1 MGDMMKKKIYWK
13 DMRQSL
19 LSSKGRFLSIFS
31 LMMLGALA
39 LTGLKVTAPN
49 MEKTAQAYIAS
60 HRTMDLA
67 VISGLGLSQADLDEL
82 ETIEGATLEAGYF
95 KDVVTNEG
103 QTAIRLFSAPKTLST
118 YKLVEGEMPS
128 QKGQIALSASFKNRY
143 KLDDTVQVTESDKD
157 GKILTQTSF
166 TLVGFVASAEIWDN
180 ETMGMAASGDGQLG
194 GYGLVSQDTFKSEV
208 YTIARIR
215 YDDLVDLP
223 YYSQA
228 YQDRLDQH
236 QEDLEKLLANNDEQR
251 LATIQSDGQTNI
263 SKGEEEIAQAQSQL
277 DQAAGELA
285 SGKDQL
291 ASGRSEFA
299 RGRAKLVQSEMEL
312 RTVLAQLLQT
322 KFQLDESKKELDSQ
336 KDKLDQSKSFLDVSH
351 EGLLETAQRLESAKQ
366 QLDSQ
371 NAQLSQTA
379 SQISTGRASWFQ
391 AQKELD
397 LEIAN
402 HLQEGQTLS
411 DYPDLLARQEGLD
424 VEKSRL
430 DQMESAH
437 EQANQAYL
445 QGYDYYQ
452 TKQNEYNSNLAQ
464 YQTWNQEYQA
474 GLARYQAGLSQ
485 YEQGIAAYN
494 KGVEDYEWG
503 LSQLES
509 SNQLLRQEELRLEE
523 ADKELSQAQSQ
534 FSEKKATADQ
544 EISQAQT
551 EIAQAKSDLSKLE
564 KAPYQVYTR
573 SSLPGGDGYTTYSNA
588 TRSIAAVGNV
598 FPVVLYLVAAL
609 VTFTTMARFVDEERT
624 QSGLLK
630 ALGYTNR
637 QIMAKFI
644 LYGLAAGLVG
654 TIVGII
660 AGNLLLSP
668 LISNIITQTTVIG
681 PAKLHF
687 YPLWTGLALLLS
699 LASSVLPAYLVARR
713 ELTEKPAQLLLP
725 KPPVTGSSI
734 WLEKWPAIWS
744 RLSFTH
750 KVTARNIFRYK
761 LRMLMTIFGVAGTVA
776 LLFGGLGI
784 RSSISGVVQRQFGEL
799 IHYDML
805 VVENSRATEEELD
818 KLTHFLQSDQVRQSL
833 PVAFEQ
839 LHQTVDENGQ
849 RKNLSISL
857 YISDRRDFGN
867 QVSLESSTGQ
877 PIKLSDRGIV
887 LTEKLAQIYGVSV
900 GEKLSLTLEDKE
912 VSVRVEAVADM
923 YAGHFIYMTDSY
935 YEQVTGKQKTA
946 NAYLV
951 QLKDSQLGHIQTL
964 ASQLLAMPAV
974 RSLVQNTSL
983 IDMLTT
989 IAGSLQT
996 IMTILVILSILLGLV
1011 ILYNLTIIN
1020 MSERIRELSTIKVLG
1035 FHNKEVT
1042 MYIYRETIALSLI
1055 GMLVGLVSGIYL
1067 HKLLLAMIGSDSI
1080 RFNPSV
1086 GLEVYL
1092 IPILAISGILAALGW
1107 YVNHHLR
1114 KVDMLEALKSVD

>member
-1 MGDMMKKKIYWK
+1 MGETMKKKIYWK

-103 QTAIRLFSAPKTLST
+103 QTAIRLFSAPQNLST
-118 YKLVEGEMPS
+118 YKVVEGEMPS
-128 QKGQIALSASFKNRY
+128 QKGQIALSASLKNRY

-228 YQDRLDQH
+228 YQEKLDQH
-236 QEDLEKLLANNDEQR
+236 QEDLEKLLADNDEQR
-251 LATIQSDGQTNI
+251 LETIQAEGQTEI
-263 SKGEEEIAQAQSQL
+263 DKGEAEIGQAQSQL

-291 ASGRSEFA
+291 ASGRREFA

-322 KFQLDESKKELDSQ
+322 KFQLDESKKELDNQ

-411 DYPDLLARQEGLD
+411 DYPDLLARQEALD
-424 VEKSRL
+424 AEKARL
-430 DQMESAH
+430 DQLEADY

-839 LHQTVDENGQ
+839 LHQTVEENGQ

-900 GEKLSLTLEDKE
+900 GDKLSLTLEDKE

-935 YEQVTGKQKTA
+935 YEQVTSKQKTA

>member
-1 MGDMMKKKIYWK
+1 
-13 DMRQSL
+13 MRQSL

-49 MEKTAQAYIAS
+49 MEKTAQAYIAD

-82 ETIEGATLEAGYF
+82 ASIKGVTVEAGHF
-95 KDVVTNEG
+95 KDVVDKKN
-103 QTAIRLFSAPKTLST
+103 QTAVRLFSEPKSIST
-118 YKLVEGEMPS
+118 YKLLEGKLPS
-128 QKGQIALSASFKNRY
+128 KKDQIALSPSLQASY
-143 KLDDTVQVTESDKD
+143 KIGDTFQVTEPDKD
-157 GKILTQTSF
+157 GTVLTQPTF
-166 TLVGFVASAEIWDN
+166 TVVGFVASSEIWDN
-180 ETMGMAASGDGQLG
+180 ETMGMAASGDGQLT
-194 GYGLVSQDTFKSEV
+194 GYGVVAEEVFQSEV
-208 YTIARIR
+208 FTIARIV
-215 YDDLVDLP
+215 YDDLANLP

-251 LATIQSDGQTNI
+251 LATIQAEGQTEI
-263 SKGEEEIAQAQSQL
+263 DKGEAEISQAQSQL

-351 EGLLETAQRLESAKQ
+351 EGLLETAQRLENAKQ

-379 SQISTGRASWFQ
+379 SEISTGRANWYQ
-391 AQKELD
+391 NQQNLNQ
-397 LEIAN
+397 LIAN

-411 DYPDLLARQEGLD
+411 DYPDLLARQEALD
-424 VEKSRL
+424 AEKARL
-430 DQMESAH
+430 DQLEADY

-485 YEQGIAAYN
+485 YERGIVAYN

-644 LYGLAAGLVG
+644 LYGLATGLVG

-668 LISNIITQTTVIG
+668 LISDIITQTTVIG

-839 LHQTVDENGQ
+839 LHQTVEENGQ

-923 YAGHFIYMTDSY
+923 YAGHFIYMTDNY

-1055 GMLVGLVSGIYL
+1055 GMLVGLVGGIYL

>member
-1 MGDMMKKKIYWK
+1 
-13 DMRQSL
+13 MRQSL

-49 MEKTAQAYIAS
+49 MEKTAQTYIAD

-228 YQDRLDQH
+228 YQEKLDQH
-236 QEDLEKLLANNDEQR
+236 QEDLEKLLADNDEQR
-251 LATIQSDGQTNI
+251 LETIQAEGQTEI
-263 SKGEEEIAQAQSQL
+263 DKGEAEIGQAQSQL

-291 ASGRSEFA
+291 ASGRREFA

-322 KFQLDESKKELDSQ
+322 KFQLDESKKELDNQ

-411 DYPDLLARQEGLD
+411 DYPDLLARQEALD
-424 VEKSRL
+424 AEKARL
-430 DQMESAH
+430 DQLEADY

-668 LISNIITQTTVIG
+668 LISDIITQTTVIG

-839 LHQTVDENGQ
+839 LHQTVEENGQ

-900 GEKLSLTLEDKE
+900 GDKLSLTLEDKE

-935 YEQVTGKQKTA
+935 YEQVTSKQKTA

-1055 GMLVGLVSGIYL
+1055 GMLVGLVGGIYL

>member
-1 MGDMMKKKIYWK
+1 
-13 DMRQSL
+13 MRQSL

-228 YQDRLDQH
+228 YQEKLDQH
-236 QEDLEKLLANNDEQR
+236 QEDLEKLLADNDEQR
-251 LATIQSDGQTNI
+251 LETIQAEGQTEI
-263 SKGEEEIAQAQSQL
+263 DKGEAEIGQAQSQL

-322 KFQLDESKKELDSQ
+322 KFQLDESKKELDNQ

-637 QIMAKFI
+637 QIMTKFI

-668 LISNIITQTTVIG
+668 LISDIITQTTVIG

-699 LASSVLPAYLVARR
+699 LASSVLPVYLVARR

-839 LHQTVDENGQ
+839 LNQTVEENGQ

-974 RSLVQNTSL
+974 RSLFQNTSL

-1055 GMLVGLVSGIYL
+1055 GMLVGLVGGIYL

>member
-1 MGDMMKKKIYWK
+1 MGETMKKKIYWK

-49 MEKTAQAYIAS
+49 MEKTAQTYIAD

-103 QTAIRLFSAPKTLST
+103 QTAIRLFSAPQNLST
-118 YKLVEGEMPS
+118 YKVVEGEMPS

-143 KLDDTVQVTESDKD
+143 KLDDTVQVMESDKD

-228 YQDRLDQH
+228 YQEKLDQH
-236 QEDLEKLLANNDEQR
+236 QEDLEKLLADNDEQR
-251 LATIQSDGQTNI
+251 LETIQAEGQTEI
-263 SKGEEEIAQAQSQL
+263 DKGEAEIGQAQSQL

-402 HLQEGQTLS
+402 HLQEGQSLS

-485 YEQGIAAYN
+485 YEQGIVAYN

-668 LISNIITQTTVIG
+668 LISDIITQTTVIG

-839 LHQTVDENGQ
+839 LHQTVEENGQ

-900 GEKLSLTLEDKE
+900 GDKLSLTLEDKE

-935 YEQVTGKQKTA
+935 YEQVTSKQKTA

-1055 GMLVGLVSGIYL
+1055 GMLVGLVGGIYL

>member
-1 MGDMMKKKIYWK
+1 MGETMKKKIYWK

-49 MEKTAQAYIAS
+49 MEKTAQAYIAD

-128 QKGQIALSASFKNRY
+128 QKGQIALSASLKNRY

-251 LATIQSDGQTNI
+251 LATIQSDGQTDI

-277 DQAAGELA
+277 EQAESELETGEE
-285 SGKDQL
+285 QL
-291 ASGRSEFA
+291 ATGRSEFA

-312 RTVLAQLLQT
+312 RTILAQLLQT

-424 VEKSRL
+424 AEKARL
-430 DQMESAH
+430 DQLEADY

-485 YEQGIAAYN
+485 YEQGIVAYN

-523 ADKELSQAQSQ
+523 ADKELSQAQSR
-534 FSEKKATADQ
+534 FSEKRATADQ

-668 LISNIITQTTVIG
+668 LISDIITQTTVIG

-839 LHQTVDENGQ
+839 LHQTVEENGQ

-900 GEKLSLTLEDKE
+900 GDKLSLTLEDKE

-1055 GMLVGLVSGIYL
+1055 GMLVGLVGGIYL

>member
-1 MGDMMKKKIYWK
+1 MKKKIYWK

-82 ETIEGATLEAGYF
+82 ETIEGATVEAGYF
-95 KDVVTNEG
+95 KDVVDKKN
-103 QTAIRLFSAPKTLST
+103 QTAIRLFSAPQTLST

-251 LATIQSDGQTNI
+251 LETIQAEGQTEI
-263 SKGEEEIAQAQSQL
+263 DKGEAEIGQAQSQL

-322 KFQLDESKKELDSQ
+322 KFQLDESKKELDNQ

-485 YEQGIAAYN
+485 YEQGIVAYN

-839 LHQTVDENGQ
+839 LHQTVEENGQ

-900 GEKLSLTLEDKE
+900 GDKLSLTLEDKE

-935 YEQVTGKQKTA
+935 YEQVTSKQKTA

>member
-1 MGDMMKKKIYWK
+1 MKKKIYWK

-228 YQDRLDQH
+228 YQEKLDQH
-236 QEDLEKLLANNDEQR
+236 QEDLEKLLADNDEQR
-251 LATIQSDGQTNI
+251 LETIQAEGQTEI
-263 SKGEEEIAQAQSQL
+263 DKGEAEIGQAQSQL

-411 DYPDLLARQEGLD
+411 DYPDLLARQEALD
-424 VEKSRL
+424 AEKARL
-430 DQMESAH
+430 DQLEADY

-485 YEQGIAAYN
+485 YEQGIVAYN

-573 SSLPGGDGYTTYSNA
+573 TSLPGGDGYTTYSNA

-839 LHQTVDENGQ
+839 LSQTVETSGQ
-849 RKNLSISL
+849 RKNISIGL
-857 YISDRRDFGN
+857 YISDRQDLGN
-867 QVSLESSTGQ
+867 LVSLENSSGKAIQ
-877 PIKLSDRGIV
+877 LSDRGIV

-900 GEKLSLTLEDKE
+900 GDKLSLTLEDKE

-935 YEQVTGKQKTA
+935 YEQVTSKQKIA

-951 QLKDSQLGHIQTL
+951 QLKDRQLGHIQTL

-1055 GMLVGLVSGIYL
+1055 GMLVGLVGGIYL

>member
-1 MGDMMKKKIYWK
+1 MKKKIYWK

-49 MEKTAQAYIAS
+49 MEKTAQTYIAD

-103 QTAIRLFSAPKTLST
+103 QTAIRLFSAPQNLST
-118 YKLVEGEMPS
+118 YKVVEGEMPS

-143 KLDDTVQVTESDKD
+143 KLDDTVQVMESDKD

-228 YQDRLDQH
+228 YQEKLDQH
-236 QEDLEKLLANNDEQR
+236 QEDLEKLLADNDEQR
-251 LATIQSDGQTNI
+251 LETIQAEGQTEI
-263 SKGEEEIAQAQSQL
+263 DKGEAEIGQAQSQL

-291 ASGRSEFA
+291 ASGRREFA

-322 KFQLDESKKELDSQ
+322 KFQLDESKKELDNQ

-402 HLQEGQTLS
+402 HLQEGQNLS

-485 YEQGIAAYN
+485 YEQGIVAYN

-839 LHQTVDENGQ
+839 LHQTVEENGQ

-887 LTEKLAQIYGVSV
+887 LTEKLAQIYGVSL
-900 GEKLSLTLEDKE
+900 GDKLSLILEDKE

-935 YEQVTGKQKTA
+935 YEQVTSKQKIA

-951 QLKDSQLGHIQTL
+951 QLKDRQLGHIQTL

-1055 GMLVGLVSGIYL
+1055 GMLVGLVGGIYL

>member
-1 MGDMMKKKIYWK
+1 MGETMKKKIYWK

-82 ETIEGATLEAGYF
+82 ETIEGAALEAGYF

-228 YQDRLDQH
+228 YQEKLDQH
-236 QEDLEKLLANNDEQR
+236 QEDLEKLLADNDEQR
-251 LATIQSDGQTNI
+251 LATIQAEGQTEI
-263 SKGEEEIAQAQSQL
+263 DKGEAEIGQAQSQL

-322 KFQLDESKKELDSQ
+322 KFQLDESKKELDNQ

-411 DYPDLLARQEGLD
+411 DYPDLLARQEALD
-424 VEKSRL
+424 AEKARL
-430 DQMESAH
+430 DQLEADY

-839 LHQTVDENGQ
+839 LNQTVEENGQ

-900 GEKLSLTLEDKE
+900 GDKLSLTLEDKE

-1055 GMLVGLVSGIYL
+1055 GMLVGLVGGIYL

>member
-1 MGDMMKKKIYWK
+1 
-13 DMRQSL
+13 MRQSL

-60 HRTMDLA
+60 HRMMDLA

-236 QEDLEKLLANNDEQR
+236 QEDLEKLLADNDEQR
-251 LATIQSDGQTNI
+251 LETIQAEGQTEI
-263 SKGEEEIAQAQSQL
+263 DKGEAEIGQAQSQL

-299 RGRAKLVQSEMEL
+299 RGRAKLVQSEMEW

-424 VEKSRL
+424 AEKARL
-430 DQMESAH
+430 DQLEADY

-464 YQTWNQEYQA
+464 YKTWNQEYQA

-485 YEQGIAAYN
+485 YEQGIVAYN

-534 FSEKKATADQ
+534 FSEKKATANQ

-805 VVENSRATEEELD
+805 VVENSRAIEEELD

-839 LHQTVDENGQ
+839 LSQTVETSGQ
-849 RKNLSISL
+849 RKNISIGL
-857 YISDRRDFGN
+857 YISDRQDLGN
-867 QVSLESSTGQ
+867 LVSLENSSGKAIQ
-877 PIKLSDRGIV
+877 LSDRGIV

-900 GEKLSLTLEDKE
+900 GDKLSLTLEDKE

>member
-1 MGDMMKKKIYWK
+1 MGETMKKKIYWK

-49 MEKTAQAYIAS
+49 MEKTAQTYIAD

-103 QTAIRLFSAPKTLST
+103 QTAIRLFSAPQNLST
-118 YKLVEGEMPS
+118 YKVVEGEMPS

-143 KLDDTVQVTESDKD
+143 KLDDTVQVMESDKD

-228 YQDRLDQH
+228 YQEKLDQH
-236 QEDLEKLLANNDEQR
+236 QEDLEKLLADNDEQR
-251 LATIQSDGQTNI
+251 LETIQAEGQTEI
-263 SKGEEEIAQAQSQL
+263 DKGEAEIGQAQSQL

-291 ASGRSEFA
+291 ASGRREFA

-322 KFQLDESKKELDSQ
+322 KFQLDESKKELDNQ

-411 DYPDLLARQEGLD
+411 DYPDLLARQEALD
-424 VEKSRL
+424 AEKARL
-430 DQMESAH
+430 DQLEADY

-839 LHQTVDENGQ
+839 LHQTVEENGQ

-900 GEKLSLTLEDKE
+900 GDKLSLTLEDKE

-935 YEQVTGKQKTA
+935 YEQVTSKQKTA

-1055 GMLVGLVSGIYL
+1055 GMLVGLVGGIYL

>member
-1 MGDMMKKKIYWK
+1 
-13 DMRQSL
+13 MRQSL

-236 QEDLEKLLANNDEQR
+236 QEDLEKLLADNDEQR
-251 LATIQSDGQTNI
+251 LETIQAEGQTEI
-263 SKGEEEIAQAQSQL
+263 DKGEAEISQAQSQL

-322 KFQLDESKKELDSQ
+322 KFQLDESKKELDNQ

-668 LISNIITQTTVIG
+668 LISDIITQTTVIG

-839 LHQTVDENGQ
+839 LNQTVEENGQ

-900 GEKLSLTLEDKE
+900 GDKLSLTLEDKE

-923 YAGHFIYMTDSY
+923 YAGHFIYMTRGY

-1055 GMLVGLVSGIYL
+1055 GMLVGLVGGIYL

-1080 RFNPSV
+1080 RFNPSG

>member
-67 VISGLGLSQADLDEL
+67 VISGLGLSQVDLDEL

-143 KLDDTVQVTESDKD
+143 ELDDTVQVMESDKD

-228 YQDRLDQH
+228 YQEKLDQH
-236 QEDLEKLLANNDEQR
+236 QEDLEKLLADNDEQR
-251 LATIQSDGQTNI
+251 LETIQAEGQTEI
-263 SKGEEEIAQAQSQL
+263 DKGEAEIGQAQSQL

-322 KFQLDESKKELDSQ
+322 KFQLDESKKELDNQ

-391 AQKELD
+391 AQKELE

-424 VEKSRL
+424 VEKNRL

-485 YEQGIAAYN
+485 YEQGIVAYN

-839 LHQTVDENGQ
+839 LNQTVEENGQ

-867 QVSLESSTGQ
+867 LVSLENSSGKAIQ
-877 PIKLSDRGIV
+877 LSDRGIV

-900 GEKLSLTLEDKE
+900 GDKLSLTLEDKE

-1055 GMLVGLVSGIYL
+1055 GMLVGLVGGIYL

>member
-1 MGDMMKKKIYWK
+1 
-13 DMRQSL
+13 MRQSL

-82 ETIEGATLEAGYF
+82 ETIEGATVEAGYF
-95 KDVVTNEG
+95 KDVVDKKN
-103 QTAIRLFSAPKTLST
+103 QTAIRLFSAPQTLST
-118 YKLVEGEMPS
+118 YKLVAGEMPS
-128 QKGQIALSASFKNRY
+128 QKGQIALSASLKNRY

-228 YQDRLDQH
+228 YQEKLDQH
-236 QEDLEKLLANNDEQR
+236 QEDLEKLLADNDEQR
-251 LATIQSDGQTNI
+251 LATIQSDGQTDI
-263 SKGEEEIAQAQSQL
+263 SKGEEEIVQAQSQL
-277 DQAAGELA
+277 EQAESDLAKGQEQVA
-285 SGKDQL
+285 SGH
-291 ASGRSEFA
+291 REFA

-322 KFQLDESKKELDSQ
+322 KFQLDESKKELNSQ

-351 EGLLETAQRLESAKQ
+351 EVLLETAQRLESAKQ

-411 DYPDLLARQEGLD
+411 DYPDLLARQESLD
-424 VEKSRL
+424 AEKARL
-430 DQMESAH
+430 DQLEADY

-485 YEQGIAAYN
+485 YEQGIVAYN

-534 FSEKKATADQ
+534 FSKKKATADQ

-564 KAPYQVYTR
+564 KAPYRVYTR

-609 VTFTTMARFVDEERT
+609 VTFTTMARFVDEERI

-668 LISNIITQTTVIG
+668 LISDIITQTTVIG

-839 LHQTVDENGQ
+839 LNQTVEENGQ
-849 RKNLSISL
+849 RKNISIGL
-857 YISDRRDFGN
+857 YISDRQDLGN
-867 QVSLESSTGQ
+867 LVSLENSSGKAIQ
-877 PIKLSDRGIV
+877 LSDRGIV
-887 LTEKLAQIYGVSV
+887 LTEKLAQIYEVSV
-900 GEKLSLTLEDKE
+900 GDKLSLTLEDKE

-935 YEQVTGKQKTA
+935 YEQVTSKQKTA

-1055 GMLVGLVSGIYL
+1055 GMLVGLVGGIYL

>member
-1 MGDMMKKKIYWK
+1 MKKKIYWK

-103 QTAIRLFSAPKTLST
+103 QTAIRLFSAPQNLST
-118 YKLVEGEMPS
+118 YKVVEGEMPS
-128 QKGQIALSASFKNRY
+128 QKGQIALSASLKNRY

-228 YQDRLDQH
+228 YQEKLDQH
-236 QEDLEKLLANNDEQR
+236 QEDLEKLLADNDEQR
-251 LATIQSDGQTNI
+251 LETIQAEGQTEI
-263 SKGEEEIAQAQSQL
+263 DKGEAEIGQAQSQL

-291 ASGRSEFA
+291 ASGRREFA

-322 KFQLDESKKELDSQ
+322 KFQLDESKKELDNQ

-411 DYPDLLARQEGLD
+411 DYPDLLARQEALD
-424 VEKSRL
+424 AEKARL
-430 DQMESAH
+430 DQLEADY

-839 LHQTVDENGQ
+839 LHQTVEENGQ

-900 GEKLSLTLEDKE
+900 GDKLSLTLEDKE

-935 YEQVTGKQKTA
+935 YEQVTSKQKTA

>member
-1 MGDMMKKKIYWK
+1 
-13 DMRQSL
+13 MRQSL

-67 VISGLGLSQADLDEL
+67 VISSLGLSQADLDEL

-95 KDVVTNEG
+95 KDVITNEG

-118 YKLVEGEMPS
+118 YKLVAGEMPS
-128 QKGQIALSASFKNRY
+128 QKGQIALSASLKNRY
-143 KLDDTVQVTESDKD
+143 KLDDTFQVTEPDKD
-157 GKILTQTSF
+157 GTILTQITF
-166 TLVGFVASAEIWDN
+166 KVVGFVASAEIWDN

-251 LATIQSDGQTNI
+251 LATIQSDGQTDI

-322 KFQLDESKKELDSQ
+322 KFQLDESKKELDNQ

-464 YQTWNQEYQA
+464 YQSWNQEYQA

-839 LHQTVDENGQ
+839 LSQTVETSGQ
-849 RKNLSISL
+849 RKNISIGL
-857 YISDRRDFGN
+857 YISDRQDLGN
-867 QVSLESSTGQ
+867 LVSLENSSGKAIQ
-877 PIKLSDRGIV
+877 LSDRGIV

-900 GEKLSLTLEDKE
+900 GDKLSLTLEDKE

-1055 GMLVGLVSGIYL
+1055 GMLVGLVGGIYL

-1107 YVNHHLR
+1107 YVNHNLR

>member
-1 MGDMMKKKIYWK
+1 
-13 DMRQSL
+13 MRQSL

-82 ETIEGATLEAGYF
+82 ETIEGAALEAGYF

-228 YQDRLDQH
+228 YQEKLDQH
-236 QEDLEKLLANNDEQR
+236 QEDLEKLLADNDEQR
-251 LATIQSDGQTNI
+251 LATIQAEGQTEI
-263 SKGEEEIAQAQSQL
+263 DKGEAEIGQAQSQL

-291 ASGRSEFA
+291 ASGRREFA

-322 KFQLDESKKELDSQ
+322 KFQLDESKKELDNQ

-424 VEKSRL
+424 AEKARL
-430 DQMESAH
+430 DQLEADY

-534 FSEKKATADQ
+534 FSEKKATANQ

-573 SSLPGGDGYTTYSNA
+573 SSLPGGDGYITYSNA

-668 LISNIITQTTVIG
+668 LISDIITQTTVIG

-734 WLEKWPAIWS
+734 WLEKWSAIWS

-839 LHQTVDENGQ
+839 LNQTVDENGQ

-900 GEKLSLTLEDKE
+900 GDKLSLTLEDKE

>member
-1 MGDMMKKKIYWK
+1 MGETMKKKIYWK

-49 MEKTAQAYIAS
+49 MEKTAQTYIAD

-228 YQDRLDQH
+228 YQEKLDQH
-236 QEDLEKLLANNDEQR
+236 QEDLEKLLADNDEQR
-251 LATIQSDGQTNI
+251 LETIQAEGQTEI
-263 SKGEEEIAQAQSQL
+263 DKGEAEIGQAQSQL

-291 ASGRSEFA
+291 ASGRREFA

-322 KFQLDESKKELDSQ
+322 KFQLDESKKELDNQ

-424 VEKSRL
+424 AEKARL
-430 DQMESAH
+430 DQLEADY

-464 YQTWNQEYQA
+464 YQTWKQEYQA

-485 YEQGIAAYN
+485 YEQGIVAYN

-668 LISNIITQTTVIG
+668 LISDIITQTTVIG

-818 KLTHFLQSDQVRQSL
+818 KLTHFLQSDQVCQSL

-839 LHQTVDENGQ
+839 LHQTVEENGQ

-900 GEKLSLTLEDKE
+900 GDKLSLTLEDKE

-935 YEQVTGKQKTA
+935 YEQVTSKQKTA

-1055 GMLVGLVSGIYL
+1055 GMLVGLVGGIYL

>member
-1 MGDMMKKKIYWK
+1 MGETMKKKIYWK

-103 QTAIRLFSAPKTLST
+103 QAAIRLFSAPKTLST
-118 YKLVEGEMPS
+118 YKLVAGEMPS
-128 QKGQIALSASFKNRY
+128 QKGQIALSASLKNRY

-180 ETMGMAASGDGQLG
+180 ETMGMATSGDGQLG

-251 LATIQSDGQTNI
+251 LETIQAEGQTEI
-263 SKGEEEIAQAQSQL
+263 DKGEAEIGQAQSQL

-322 KFQLDESKKELDSQ
+322 KFQLDESKKELDNQ

-411 DYPDLLARQEGLD
+411 DYPDLLARQEALD
-424 VEKSRL
+424 AEKARL
-430 DQMESAH
+430 DQLEADY

-818 KLTHFLQSDQVRQSL
+818 KLTHFLQSNQVRQSL

-839 LHQTVDENGQ
+839 LSQTVETSGQ
-849 RKNLSISL
+849 RKNISIGL
-857 YISDRRDFGN
+857 YISDRQDLGN
-867 QVSLESSTGQ
+867 LVSLESSTGQ

-900 GEKLSLTLEDKE
+900 GDKLSLTLEDKE

-935 YEQVTGKQKTA
+935 YEQVTSKQKTA

-951 QLKDSQLGHIQTL
+951 QLKDSQLGRIQTL

-1055 GMLVGLVSGIYL
+1055 GMLVGLVGGIYL

>member
-1 MGDMMKKKIYWK
+1 MGETMKKKIYWK

-236 QEDLEKLLANNDEQR
+236 QEALEKLLADNDEQR
-251 LATIQSDGQTNI
+251 LATIQSDGQTDI

-424 VEKSRL
+424 AEKARL
-430 DQMESAH
+430 DQLEADY

-494 KGVEDYEWG
+494 KGVEAYEWG

-668 LISNIITQTTVIG
+668 LISDIITQTTVIG

-839 LHQTVDENGQ
+839 LHQTVEENGQ

-900 GEKLSLTLEDKE
+900 GDKLSLTLEDKE

-935 YEQVTGKQKTA
+935 YEQVTSKQKTA

-1035 FHNKEVT
+1035 FHNREVT

-1055 GMLVGLVSGIYL
+1055 GMLVGLVGGIYL

>member
-1 MGDMMKKKIYWK
+1 
-13 DMRQSL
+13 MRQSL

-103 QTAIRLFSAPKTLST
+103 QTAIRLFSAPQTLST
-118 YKLVEGEMPS
+118 YKLVAGEMPS
-128 QKGQIALSASFKNRY
+128 QKGQIALSASLKNRY

-251 LATIQSDGQTNI
+251 LATIQSDGQTDI

-291 ASGRSEFA
+291 ASGRREFA

-424 VEKSRL
+424 AEKARL
-430 DQMESAH
+430 DQLEADY

-464 YQTWNQEYQA
+464 YKTWNQEYQA

-485 YEQGIAAYN
+485 YEQGIVAYN

-534 FSEKKATADQ
+534 FSEKKATANQ

-818 KLTHFLQSDQVRQSL
+818 KLTHFLQSNQVRQSL

-839 LHQTVDENGQ
+839 LNQTVETSGQ
-849 RKNLSISL
+849 RKNISIGL
-857 YISDRRDFGN
+857 YISDRQDLGN
-867 QVSLESSTGQ
+867 LVSLENSSGKAIQ
-877 PIKLSDRGIV
+877 LSDRGIV

-900 GEKLSLTLEDKE
+900 GDKLSLTLEDKE

-951 QLKDSQLGHIQTL
+951 QLKDRQLEHIQTL

-1035 FHNKEVT
+1035 FHNREVT

>member
-1 MGDMMKKKIYWK
+1 
-13 DMRQSL
+13 MRQSL

-103 QTAIRLFSAPKTLST
+103 QTAIRLFSAPQTLST

-180 ETMGMAASGDGQLG
+180 ETMGMAASCDGQLG

-236 QEDLEKLLANNDEQR
+236 QEDLEKLLANNDERR
-251 LATIQSDGQTNI
+251 LATIQSDGQTDI

-277 DQAAGELA
+277 EQAESELETGEE
-285 SGKDQL
+285 QL
-291 ASGRSEFA
+291 ATGRREFA

-322 KFQLDESKKELDSQ
+322 KFQLDESKKELDNQ

-397 LEIAN
+397 LEVAN

-424 VEKSRL
+424 VEKNRL

-564 KAPYQVYTR
+564 KAPYHVYTR

-784 RSSISGVVQRQFGEL
+784 RSSISGVVQRQFGKL

-839 LHQTVDENGQ
+839 LSQTVETSGQ
-849 RKNLSISL
+849 RKNISIGL
-857 YISDRRDFGN
+857 YISDRQDLGN

-900 GEKLSLTLEDKE
+900 GDKLSLTLEDKE

-935 YEQVTGKQKTA
+935 YEQVTSKQKTA

-1055 GMLVGLVSGIYL
+1055 GMLVGLVGGIYL

-1092 IPILAISGILAALGW
+1092 IPILAISGILAVLGW

>member
-1 MGDMMKKKIYWK
+1 
-13 DMRQSL
+13 MRQSL

-82 ETIEGATLEAGYF
+82 ETIEGAALEAGYF

-228 YQDRLDQH
+228 YQEKLDQH
-236 QEDLEKLLANNDEQR
+236 QEDLEKLLADNDEQR
-251 LATIQSDGQTNI
+251 LATIQAEGQTEI
-263 SKGEEEIAQAQSQL
+263 DKGEAEIGQAQSQL

-322 KFQLDESKKELDSQ
+322 KFQLDESKKELDNQ

-411 DYPDLLARQEGLD
+411 DYPDLLARQEALD
-424 VEKSRL
+424 AEKARL
-430 DQMESAH
+430 DQLEADY

-839 LHQTVDENGQ
+839 LNQTVEENGQ

-900 GEKLSLTLEDKE
+900 GDKLSLTLEDKE

-1055 GMLVGLVSGIYL
+1055 GMLVGLVGGIYL

>member
-1 MGDMMKKKIYWK
+1 MKKKIYWK

-60 HRTMDLA
+60 HRMMDLA

-157 GKILTQTSF
+157 GTILTQTTF
-166 TLVGFVASAEIWDN
+166 KVVGFVASSEIWDN

-228 YQDRLDQH
+228 YQEKLDQH
-236 QEDLEKLLANNDEQR
+236 QEDLEKLLADNDEQR
-251 LATIQSDGQTNI
+251 LETIQAEGQTEI
-263 SKGEEEIAQAQSQL
+263 DKGEAEIGQAQSQL

-291 ASGRSEFA
+291 ASGRREFA

-424 VEKSRL
+424 VEKNRL

-485 YEQGIAAYN
+485 YEQGIVAYN

-839 LHQTVDENGQ
+839 LSQTVETSGQ
-849 RKNLSISL
+849 RKNISIGL
-857 YISDRRDFGN
+857 YISDRQDLGN
-867 QVSLESSTGQ
+867 LVSLENSSGKAIQ
-877 PIKLSDRGIV
+877 LSDRGIV

-900 GEKLSLTLEDKE
+900 GDKLSLTLEDKE

-1035 FHNKEVT
+1035 FHNREVT

-1055 GMLVGLVSGIYL
+1055 GMLVGLVGGIYL

>member
-1 MGDMMKKKIYWK
+1 
-13 DMRQSL
+13 MRQSL

-103 QTAIRLFSAPKTLST
+103 QTAIRLFSAPQNLST
-118 YKLVEGEMPS
+118 YKVVEGEMPS

-228 YQDRLDQH
+228 YQEKLDQH
-236 QEDLEKLLANNDEQR
+236 QEDLEKLLADNDEQR
-251 LATIQSDGQTNI
+251 LETIQAEGQTEI
-263 SKGEEEIAQAQSQL
+263 DKGEAEIGQAQSQL

-291 ASGRSEFA
+291 ASGRREFA

-424 VEKSRL
+424 VEKNRL

-681 PAKLHF
+681 PAKRHF

-839 LHQTVDENGQ
+839 LHQTVEENGQ
-849 RKNLSISL
+849 RKNISIGL
-857 YISDRRDFGN
+857 YISDRQDLGN
-867 QVSLESSTGQ
+867 LVSLENSSGKAIQ
-877 PIKLSDRGIV
+877 LSDRGIV

-900 GEKLSLTLEDKE
+900 GDKLSLTLEDKE

-935 YEQVTGKQKTA
+935 YEQVTSKQKIA

-951 QLKDSQLGHIQTL
+951 QLKDRQLGHIQTL
-964 ASQLLAMPAV
+964 ASQLLVMPAV

-1055 GMLVGLVSGIYL
+1055 GMLVGLVGGIYL

>member
-1 MGDMMKKKIYWK
+1 
-13 DMRQSL
+13 MRQSL

-49 MEKTAQAYIAS
+49 MEKTAQTYIAD

-103 QTAIRLFSAPKTLST
+103 QTAIRLFSAPETLST

-228 YQDRLDQH
+228 YQEKLDQH
-236 QEDLEKLLANNDEQR
+236 QEDLEKLLADNDEQR
-251 LATIQSDGQTNI
+251 LETIQAEGQTEI
-263 SKGEEEIAQAQSQL
+263 DKGEAEIGQAQSQL
-277 DQAAGELA
+277 VQAAGELA

-291 ASGRSEFA
+291 ASGRREFA
-299 RGRAKLVQSEMEL
+299 RGRAKLVQSEMEW

-322 KFQLDESKKELDSQ
+322 KFQLDESKKELDNQ

-485 YEQGIAAYN
+485 YEQGIVAYN

-573 SSLPGGDGYTTYSNA
+573 TSLPGGDGYTTYSNA

-839 LHQTVDENGQ
+839 LHQTVEENGQ

-900 GEKLSLTLEDKE
+900 GDKLSLTLEDKE

-935 YEQVTGKQKTA
+935 YEQVTSKQKTA

-1055 GMLVGLVSGIYL
+1055 GMLVGLVGGIYL

>member
-1 MGDMMKKKIYWK
+1 MGEPMKKKIYWK

-236 QEDLEKLLANNDEQR
+236 QEDLEKLLADNDEQR
-251 LATIQSDGQTNI
+251 LETIQAEGQTEI
-263 SKGEEEIAQAQSQL
+263 DKGEAEISQAQSQL

-285 SGKDQL
+285 SEKDQL

-322 KFQLDESKKELDSQ
+322 KFQLDESKKELDNQ

-588 TRSIAAVGNV
+588 ARSIAAVGNV

-668 LISNIITQTTVIG
+668 LISDIITQTTVIG

-839 LHQTVDENGQ
+839 LNQTVEENGQ

-900 GEKLSLTLEDKE
+900 GDKLSLTLEDKE

-923 YAGHFIYMTDSY
+923 YAGHFIYMTRGY

-1055 GMLVGLVSGIYL
+1055 GMLVGLVGGIYL

>member
-1 MGDMMKKKIYWK
+1 MKKKIYWK

-49 MEKTAQAYIAS
+49 MEKTAQAYIAD

-82 ETIEGATLEAGYF
+82 ASIKGVTVEAGHF
-95 KDVVTNEG
+95 KDVVDKKN
-103 QTAIRLFSAPKTLST
+103 QTAVRLFSEPKSIST
-118 YKLVEGEMPS
+118 YKLLEGKLPS
-128 QKGQIALSASFKNRY
+128 KKDQIALSPSLQASY
-143 KLDDTVQVTESDKD
+143 KIGDTFQVTEPDKD
-157 GKILTQTSF
+157 GTVLTQPTF
-166 TLVGFVASAEIWDN
+166 TVVGFVASSEIWDN
-180 ETMGMAASGDGQLG
+180 ETMGMAASGDGQLT
-194 GYGLVSQDTFKSEV
+194 GYGVVAEEVFQSEV
-208 YTIARIR
+208 FTIARIV
-215 YDDLVDLP
+215 YDDLANLP

-251 LATIQSDGQTNI
+251 LATIQAEGQTEI
-263 SKGEEEIAQAQSQL
+263 DKGEAEISQAQSQL

-351 EGLLETAQRLESAKQ
+351 EGLLETAQRLENAKQ

-379 SQISTGRASWFQ
+379 SEISTGRANWYQ
-391 AQKELD
+391 NQQNLNQ
-397 LEIAN
+397 LIAN

-411 DYPDLLARQEGLD
+411 DYPDLLARQEALD
-424 VEKSRL
+424 AEKARL
-430 DQMESAH
+430 DQLEADY

-485 YEQGIAAYN
+485 YERGIVAYN

-644 LYGLAAGLVG
+644 LYGLATGLVG

-668 LISNIITQTTVIG
+668 LISDIITQTTVIG

-839 LHQTVDENGQ
+839 LHQTVEENGQ

-923 YAGHFIYMTDSY
+923 YAGHFIYMTDNY

-1055 GMLVGLVSGIYL
+1055 GMLVGLVGGIYL

>member
-1 MGDMMKKKIYWK
+1 MGETMKKKIYWK

-103 QTAIRLFSAPKTLST
+103 QTAIRLFSAPKILST

-128 QKGQIALSASFKNRY
+128 QKGQIALSASLKNRY

-228 YQDRLDQH
+228 YQARLDQH

-251 LATIQSDGQTNI
+251 LATIQSDGQTDI
-263 SKGEEEIAQAQSQL
+263 SKGEEEIVQAQSQL

-291 ASGRSEFA
+291 ASGRREFA

-411 DYPDLLARQEGLD
+411 DYPDLLARQESLD
-424 VEKSRL
+424 AEKARL
-430 DQMESAH
+430 DQLEASYD
-437 EQANQAYL
+437 QANQAYL

-523 ADKELSQAQSQ
+523 ADKELSQAQSR
-534 FSEKKATADQ
+534 FSEKRATADQ

-668 LISNIITQTTVIG
+668 LISNIIMQTTVIG

-818 KLTHFLQSDQVRQSL
+818 KLTHFLQSNQVRQSL

-839 LHQTVDENGQ
+839 LSQTVETSGQ
-849 RKNLSISL
+849 RKNISIGL
-857 YISDRRDFGN
+857 YISDRQDLGN
-867 QVSLESSTGQ
+867 LVSLENSSGKAIQ
-877 PIKLSDRGIV
+877 LSGRGIV

-900 GEKLSLTLEDKE
+900 GDKLSLTLEDKE

>member
-1 MGDMMKKKIYWK
+1 MGEPMKKKIYWK

-236 QEDLEKLLANNDEQR
+236 QEDLEKLLADNDEQR
-251 LATIQSDGQTNI
+251 LETIQAEGQTEI
-263 SKGEEEIAQAQSQL
+263 DKGEAEISQAQSQL

-322 KFQLDESKKELDSQ
+322 KFQLDESKKELDNQ

-668 LISNIITQTTVIG
+668 LISDIITQTTVIG

-687 YPLWTGLALLLS
+687 HPLWTGLALLLS

-839 LHQTVDENGQ
+839 LNQTVEENGQ

-900 GEKLSLTLEDKE
+900 GDKLSLTLEDKE

-923 YAGHFIYMTDSY
+923 YAGHFIYMTRGY

-1055 GMLVGLVSGIYL
+1055 GMLVGLVGGIYL

>member
-1 MGDMMKKKIYWK
+1 
-13 DMRQSL
+13 MRQSL

-49 MEKTAQAYIAS
+49 MEKTAQTYIAD

-228 YQDRLDQH
+228 YQEKLDQH
-236 QEDLEKLLANNDEQR
+236 QEDLEKLLADNDEQR
-251 LATIQSDGQTNI
+251 LETIQAEGQTEI
-263 SKGEEEIAQAQSQL
+263 DKGEAEIGQAQSQL

-291 ASGRSEFA
+291 ASGRREFA
-299 RGRAKLVQSEMEL
+299 RGRAKVVQTEAEL
-312 RTVLAQLLQT
+312 RAAQAQLLKN
-322 KFQLDESKKELDSQ
+322 KFELEESKKELDGRKAQ
-336 KDKLDQSKSFLDVSH
+336 LEQTASFLDGYQM
-351 EGLLETAQRLESAKQ
+351 ELETSAQQLEKAKQ
-366 QLDSQ
+366 ELDSQ

-391 AQKELD
+391 AQQELD

-411 DYPDLLARQEGLD
+411 DYPYLLARQEGLD
-424 VEKSRL
+424 VEKGRL
-430 DQMESAH
+430 DQMESAY

-452 TKQNEYNSNLAQ
+452 TKQYEYNSNLAQ

-485 YEQGIAAYN
+485 YEQGIVAYN

-509 SNQLLRQEELRLEE
+509 SNQLLRQEELRLEK

-534 FSEKKATADQ
+534 FSEKKATANQ

-624 QSGLLK
+624 QSGLFK

-644 LYGLAAGLVG
+644 LYGLAAGLAG

-839 LHQTVDENGQ
+839 LHQTVEENGQ

-900 GEKLSLTLEDKE
+900 GDKLSLILEDKE

-1055 GMLVGLVSGIYL
+1055 GMLVGLVGGIYL

>member
-1 MGDMMKKKIYWK
+1 MKKKIYWK

-103 QTAIRLFSAPKTLST
+103 QTAIRLFSAPQNLST

-143 KLDDTVQVTESDKD
+143 KLDDTVQVMESDKD

-236 QEDLEKLLANNDEQR
+236 QEDLEKLLANNDERR
-251 LATIQSDGQTNI
+251 LATIQSDGQTDI

-277 DQAAGELA
+277 EQAESELETGEE
-285 SGKDQL
+285 QL
-291 ASGRSEFA
+291 ATGRREFA

-322 KFQLDESKKELDSQ
+322 KFQLDESKKELDNQ

-411 DYPDLLARQEGLD
+411 DYPDLLARQEALD
-424 VEKSRL
+424 AEKARL
-430 DQMESAH
+430 DQLEADY

-485 YEQGIAAYN
+485 YEQGIVAYN

-509 SNQLLRQEELRLEE
+509 SNQLLRQEELRLEG

-784 RSSISGVVQRQFGEL
+784 RSSISGVVQRQFGKL

-839 LHQTVDENGQ
+839 LSQTVETSGQ
-849 RKNLSISL
+849 RKNISIGL
-857 YISDRRDFGN
+857 YISDRQDLGN
-867 QVSLESSTGQ
+867 LVSLENSSGKAIQ
-877 PIKLSDRGIV
+877 LSDRGIV

-900 GEKLSLTLEDKE
+900 GDKLSLTLEDKE

-935 YEQVTGKQKTA
+935 YEQVTSKQKIA

-951 QLKDSQLGHIQTL
+951 QLKDRQLGHIQTL

-1055 GMLVGLVSGIYL
+1055 GMLVGLVGGIYL

>member
-1 MGDMMKKKIYWK
+1 MKKKIYWK

-82 ETIEGATLEAGYF
+82 ETIEGATVEAGYF
-95 KDVVTNEG
+95 KDVVDKKN

-228 YQDRLDQH
+228 YQEKLDQH
-236 QEDLEKLLANNDEQR
+236 QEDLEKLLADNDEQR
-251 LATIQSDGQTNI
+251 LETIQAEGQTEI
-263 SKGEEEIAQAQSQL
+263 DKGEAEIGQAQSQL

-322 KFQLDESKKELDSQ
+322 KFQLDESKKELDNQ

-411 DYPDLLARQEGLD
+411 DYPDLLARQEALD
-424 VEKSRL
+424 AEKARL
-430 DQMESAH
+430 DQLESAH

-485 YEQGIAAYN
+485 YEQGIVAYN

-509 SNQLLRQEELRLEE
+509 SNQLLSQEELRLEE

-624 QSGLLK
+624 QSGLFK

-644 LYGLAAGLVG
+644 LYGLVAGLVG

-839 LHQTVDENGQ
+839 LSQTVETSGQ
-849 RKNLSISL
+849 RKNISIGL
-857 YISDRRDFGN
+857 YISDRQDLGN
-867 QVSLESSTGQ
+867 LVSLENSSGKAIQ
-877 PIKLSDRGIV
+877 LSGRGIV

-900 GEKLSLTLEDKE
+900 GDKLSLTLEDKE

-946 NAYLV
+946 NAYLI
-951 QLKDSQLGHIQTL
+951 QLKNSQLGHIQTL

-1055 GMLVGLVSGIYL
+1055 GMLVGLVGGIYL

>member
-1 MGDMMKKKIYWK
+1 
-13 DMRQSL
+13 MRQSL

-103 QTAIRLFSAPKTLST
+103 QAAIRLFSAPKTLST
-118 YKLVEGEMPS
+118 YKLVAGEMPS
-128 QKGQIALSASFKNRY
+128 QKGQIALSASLKNRY

-236 QEDLEKLLANNDEQR
+236 QEDLEKLLANNDERR
-251 LATIQSDGQTNI
+251 LATIQSDGQTDI

-277 DQAAGELA
+277 DQAEADLA
-285 SGKDQL
+285 KGQEQV

-322 KFQLDESKKELDSQ
+322 KFQLDESKKELDNQ

-424 VEKSRL
+424 AEKARL
-430 DQMESAH
+430 DQLEADY

-637 QIMAKFI
+637 QIMTKFI
-644 LYGLAAGLVG
+644 LYGLVAGLVG

-668 LISNIITQTTVIG
+668 LISDIITQTTVIG

-839 LHQTVDENGQ
+839 LNQTVEENGQ

-857 YISDRRDFGN
+857 YISDRQDLGN
-867 QVSLESSTGQ
+867 LVSLENSSGKAIQ
-877 PIKLSDRGIV
+877 LSDRGIV

-900 GEKLSLTLEDKE
+900 GDKLSLTLEDKE

-1055 GMLVGLVSGIYL
+1055 GMLVGLVGGIYL

>member
-1 MGDMMKKKIYWK
+1 MGETMKKKIYWK

-60 HRTMDLA
+60 YRTMDLA

-103 QTAIRLFSAPKTLST
+103 QTAIRLFSAPQNLST
-118 YKLVEGEMPS
+118 YKVVEGEMPS

-143 KLDDTVQVTESDKD
+143 KLDDTVQVMESDKD

-180 ETMGMAASGDGQLG
+180 ETMGMATSGDGQLG

-236 QEDLEKLLANNDEQR
+236 QEDLEKLLADNDEQR
-251 LATIQSDGQTNI
+251 LATIQSDGQTDI

-322 KFQLDESKKELDSQ
+322 KFQLDESKKELDNQ

-839 LHQTVDENGQ
+839 LHQTVEENGQ

-900 GEKLSLTLEDKE
+900 GDKLSLTLEDKE

-951 QLKDSQLGHIQTL
+951 QLKDSQSGHIQTL
-964 ASQLLAMPAV
+964 ATQLLAMPAV

-1055 GMLVGLVSGIYL
+1055 GMLVGLVGGIYL